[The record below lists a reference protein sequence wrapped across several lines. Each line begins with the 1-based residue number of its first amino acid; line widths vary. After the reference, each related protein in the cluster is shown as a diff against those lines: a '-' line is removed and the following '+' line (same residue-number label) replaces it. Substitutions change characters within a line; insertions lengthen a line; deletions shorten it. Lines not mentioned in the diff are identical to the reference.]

1 MKITGIIQARMGSSR
16 FPSKMSADL
25 FGFPIIDW
33 VIRRSKQSKYIT
45 NFFLATSFNKENKFL
60 QQRAKN
66 LDILFY
72 QGSENDVLSRFSEI
86 AKEENSQIIVRIC
99 GDNPLICP
107 QQIDRIVELFIK
119 KNPDYAFNHIPAL
132 NNNYVDGIG
141 AEVFSIK
148 TLDKILSHSLY
159 KEQKEHVTK
168 YIWDNPDQFEIL
180 TLNAD
185 KFFRYPNIR
194 LDVDTLQDLND
205 LKKLIKSKVDIKNKL
220 PENLLVSQVLN

>member
-1 MKITGIIQARMGSSR
+1 MNITGIIQARMGSSR

-33 VIRRSKQSKYIT
+33 VIRRSKQSSYIT
-45 NFFLATSFNKENKFL
+45 NFFLATSSNKENKFL

-66 LDILFY
+66 LDILFF
-72 QGSENDVLSRFSEI
+72 QGSENDVLSRFTEI
-86 AKEENSQIIVRIC
+86 AKIENSQIIVRIC
-99 GDNPLICP
+99 GDNPLICAEH
-107 QQIDRIVELFIK
+107 IDKIIDLFIK

-148 TLDKILSHSLY
+148 TLNKISSYQLL

-180 TLNAD
+180 TLSAD
-185 KFFRYPNIR
+185 KHFRYPNIR
-194 LDVDTLQDLND
+194 LDVDTHDDLND
-205 LKKLIKSKVDIKNKL
+205 LKRLIKNKVDIKNKL